1 MESCPIALPELIRRG
16 AKNTP
21 HRILI
26 EEVGGRQQTYGELY
40 RDSLRWATAFEQ
52 IGVKAGDVVATIIP
66 PVLDSYHCW
75 QGLAWLRSIE
85 SAINN
90 EYQDA
95 LLSRAINGCKAELL
109 VVGGRFFPQIAAI
122 SDRLDHIRKVVV
134 IGDFEARPGL
144 PFETIPAADFI
155 ARSEPVERP
164 DPGHWDCAGIIYTS
178 GSTGVSKGVIV
189 TWAMIG
195 HAAAAT
201 FPDDD
206 PADYE
211 DGAYYSPWQ
220 QYHLTGKTALD
231 ISVRLGLRLVLRD
244 KFSVSGLWED
254 VRAYRCTH
262 FLLAFIA
269 PWLWREPARADDADN
284 PLRRISMVP
293 LIPEWREFG
302 ERFGVRIT
310 SQWASTEAAFPMTV
324 ANPPN
329 HRTAGIPCS
338 GYEVRI
344 VDEHDI
350 EVPDGQAGEL
360 LIRHAQPWRITP
372 GYLGDPEA
380 SAEVWRNGWLHTG
393 DSFVKEADGYYYFV
407 DRLKDYIKYR
417 GKSVSAFEIERE
429 VALHDRVVECSV
441 VGVKSDLSSADVLG
455 GEDIRVFVVAENGS
469 DLTPSELCH
478 FLTARLPK
486 FMLPRYF
493 DFIPA
498 LPRNHVNK
506 VAKPSLRNMPLGA
519 DTWDREGAA
528 KSTP

>member
-1 MESCPIALPELIRRG
+1 MESWPTPLPELIRLG

-21 HRILI
+21 ARTLI
-26 EEVGGRQQTYGELY
+26 EEVGGRRQSYSELY
-40 RDSLRWATAFEQ
+40 RDSLIWADALERSG
-52 IGVKAGDVVATIIP
+52 IKLGDVVATIIP
-66 PVLDSYHCW
+66 PIIESYHCW
-75 QGLAWLRSIE
+75 LGLGWLRAIE

-95 LLSRAINGCKAELL
+95 LLSRAINGCKAALL
-109 VVGGRFFPQIAAI
+109 VIGGRFYAQVAAVGA
-122 SDRLDHIRKVVV
+122 SLEHVRKVVV
-134 IGDFEARPGL
+134 IGDYEAISGL
-144 PFETIPAADFI
+144 PFETIPAADFL
-155 ARSEPVERP
+155 AGSEAVERP
-164 DPGHWDCAGIIYTS
+164 APGHWDTAGIIYTS

-195 HAAAAT
+195 HGAAAT
-201 FPDDD
+201 FPEDD

-231 ISVRLGLRLVLRD
+231 IPVRLGLRLVLRD

-302 ERFGVRIT
+302 ERFGVRVT
-310 SQWASTEAAFPMTV
+310 SQWASTEASFPMTM

-329 HRTAGIPCS
+329 HRAAGLPCS

-360 LIRHAQPWRITP
+360 LIRHSQPWRITP

-380 SAEVWRNGWLHTG
+380 TAEAFRNGWLHTG

-429 VALHDRVVECSV
+429 IALHDRVVECSV

-455 GEDIRVFVVAENGS
+455 GEDIRVFVVAENDSG
-469 DLTPSELCH
+469 LTAPELCD

-486 FMLPRYF
+486 FMMPRYF
-493 DFIPA
+493 DFLPA

-506 VAKPSLRNMPLGA
+506 VAKPSLRSMPLGI
-519 DTWDREGAA
+519 DTWDREGMA
-528 KSTP
+528 KSGS